1 MLRRTHSGSTMD
13 KVVATKADAPRRRG
27 IKFKLSYRQICELSV
42 AKGPVEGKQGK
53 PVIAPRPAADAGKP
67 YRVLDGNQG
76 APTGF
81 GFYVGTTRTTYEV
94 VVRGPSG
101 VRRFSLGNVA
111 DMGPEQA
118 YELARKKLAVV
129 RETGEHPSRQ
139 EARSEHLLELREVTL
154 ADCLAV
160 YIEELEK
167 KVRNKKAKPTSVRA
181 VQDSLARF
189 ARAEVGLADKAILR
203 LTDRDIH
210 QAFENLRRS
219 SMVRSNRIP
228 TAMRTALA
236 AHPDWAELSTQQL
249 EALGISGRYLQ
260 RVKAA
265 GRASTEH
272 SFTDAKRA
280 VDLVLKRERKAAA
293 RDQREPVLRYNP
305 FQVIHDDDMLRD
317 AQELRR
323 HYERAEVRNPLGDDT
338 LPRVLKVIL
347 ARRDEQGG
355 LNATGADYLL
365 LTLLWG
371 TRRSEAAQLRWF
383 DRCSPGELRQSEVSW
398 VWLAGP
404 DEVNPYT
411 RRPGSQVYLF
421 DTKSGEE
428 RYLPVT
434 YFAQKVLE
442 RRFDERLGEA
452 EAQKALAGAEAVLKA
467 AKSRGS
473 RTELVD
479 RLEKEVEQARRALAR
494 SIFVF
499 PARSHR
505 SKTGHYSDSKSIV
518 ANVRRD
524 AGLVDVRAEVDIG
537 LTTHDFRRT
546 LGRYAALL
554 FGESRIVSQLLHH
567 HTPWVGTDR
576 MAAVS
581 ERYTEQEWSKL
592 REAMGRVEESM
603 IAMSPRVWNRIKGTD
618 RPRLDEVN
626 DEPATIF
633 APRNRR
639 TALDD

>member
-1 MLRRTHSGSTMD
+1 MD
-13 KVVATKADAPRRRG
+13 TVVATEADAPRRRG
-27 IKFKLSYRQICELSV
+27 NKFKLSYRQICELSV
-42 AKGPVEGKQGK
+42 VKGPLEGKQGK
-53 PVIAPRPAADAGKP
+53 AVIGPRPVADVGKP

-118 YELARKKLAVV
+118 YELARQKLAVV

-139 EARSEHLLELREVTL
+139 EARSEHLVELKGVTL
-154 ADCLAV
+154 ADCFAAYV
-160 YIEELEK
+160 EELEK
-167 KVRNKKAKPTSVRA
+167 RVRNKKAKPASVRA

-210 QAFENLRRS
+210 LAFENLRKS

-228 TAMRTALA
+228 TAMRAALA
-236 AHPDWAELSTQQL
+236 DHPDWSELSTQQL
-249 EALGISGRYLQ
+249 ETLGISGRYLQ

-280 VDLVLKRERKAAA
+280 VDLVLKRERKQAA
-293 RDQREPVLRYNP
+293 REQREPVLRYNP

-411 RRPGSQVYLF
+411 RRAGSQVYLF

-442 RRFDERLGEA
+442 RRFEERLDEA
-452 EAQKALAGAEAVLKA
+452 EARKALAGAEALLSA
-467 AKSRGS
+467 AKTKRA
-473 RTELVD
+473 RVDLVD

-494 SIFVF
+494 SVFVF

-554 FGESRIVSQLLHH
+554 YGESRIVSQLLHH
-567 HTPWVGTDR
+567 HTPSLGADR

-603 IAMSPRVWNRIKGTD
+603 IAMSPRVWNRLKGTD

-626 DEPATIF
+626 DEPVTIF
-633 APRNRR
+633 ATRNRR
-639 TALDD
+639 VALDD